1 MRRRLL
7 FDRLPWQR
15 SASSALIRYSRLLL
29 HVCDVVRRT
38 ARFAQHGT
46 VLRSVVLLIRIFYL
60 HSSRLAC
67 FLTSVLFEHLSPT
80 QPRYRQPTRVS
91 RANVAVKM
99 RKKKIEQTFLGKRQR
114 VQVVVALMIC
124 HYRMRSPPVVWI
136 IAGTM
141 ENGEPGRPRRTPCTA
156 YYFVPMYTHRRN
168 VEHDRLHGAGVAHT
182 TASVVH
188 AVRAAGT
195 YARPAAQQAR
205 RRVV

>member
-29 HVCDVVRRT
+29 HVCGVVRRT

-99 RKKKIEQTFLGKRQR
+99 RKKKNRTDIPREAPKGSGRCRPDDMPLPNA
-114 VQVVVALMIC
+114 VAPGGVD
-124 HYRMRSPPVVWI
+124 HR
-136 IAGTM
+136 GDH
-141 ENGEPGRPRRTPCTA
+141 GEW
-156 YYFVPMYTHRRN
+156 
-168 VEHDRLHGAGVAHT
+168 
-182 TASVVH
+182 
-188 AVRAAGT
+188 
-195 YARPAAQQAR
+195 
-205 RRVV
+205 